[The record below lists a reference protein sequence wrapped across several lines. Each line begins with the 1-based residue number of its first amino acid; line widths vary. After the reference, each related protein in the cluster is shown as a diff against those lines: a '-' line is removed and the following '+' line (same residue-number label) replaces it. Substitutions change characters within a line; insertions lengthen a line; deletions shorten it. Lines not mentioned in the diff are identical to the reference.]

1 MLVAVK
7 LHVGLFHS
15 IIFDGADMGNAFIN
29 RIGTAVPPFDVHR
42 TFSNSLAPLLSQ
54 KNSRAII
61 SRLVDRAQID
71 HRYSFLD
78 PELFLKPDGF
88 YQTGHFPDTLKRMR
102 FFEQHA
108 PVLAARAL
116 EGIDLAG
123 VKDDITHLVVACCTG
138 FYAPGIDVDIIN
150 RFGLRP
156 TVERTMIGFM
166 GCYAAVNALKLAR
179 HIVRS
184 EPNAKVAVVNV
195 ELCTI
200 HLQEIHDLDQ
210 MLCYLIWGDG
220 ASACL
225 VSSEPTGIELQSF
238 HSVMIGDGA
247 EQLAWRIGQSGFDIV
262 LSSKVAQTL
271 AHSLPGSIQSVLG
284 GRQVRDIA
292 LWAIHPGGRAILDAV
307 GRAFGLDEEAL
318 GESRSIL
325 RRFGN
330 MSSATLVFV
339 LKEMLERGL
348 KGLGCA
354 MAFGPGLAAESMV
367 FQAAN

>member
-1 MLVAVK
+1 LGDAY
-7 LHVGLFHS
+7 
-15 IIFDGADMGNAFIN
+15 IN
-29 RIGTAVPPFDVHR
+29 RIGTAVPPFDIHH
-42 TFSNSLAPLLSQ
+42 TFSRSLIPLLSERT
-54 KNSRAII
+54 SPAII
-61 SRLVDRAQID
+61 ARLADRAQID

-78 PELFLKPDGF
+78 PELFLKPGGF
-88 YQTGHFPDTLKRMR
+88 YEAGRFPDTLERMH

-108 PVLAARAL
+108 AGLAKRAL
-116 EGIDLAG
+116 ENIDLSRF
-123 VKDDITHLVVACCTG
+123 KDDVTHVIVACCTG
-138 FYAPGIDVDIIN
+138 FYAPGIDIDIIN
-150 RFGLRP
+150 HFELKP
-156 TVERTMIGFM
+156 TVERTIIGFM

-184 EPNAKVAVVNV
+184 EPAAKVIVVNV

-200 HLQEIHDLDQ
+200 HLQEIHDVDQ
-210 MLCYLIWGDG
+210 MLCFLLWGDG

-238 HSVMIGDGA
+238 HSVMIGQGA

-262 LSSKVAQTL
+262 LSGKVAQTL
-271 AHSLPGSIQSVLG
+271 GHNLPGIIGSVLG
-284 GRQVRDIA
+284 GRRLRDIG
-292 LWAIHPGGRAILDAV
+292 LWAVHPGGRAILDAV
-307 GRAFGLDEEAL
+307 GRAIELDEGAL
-318 GESRSIL
+318 GPSRSVL

-339 LKEMLERGL
+339 LKEMLERRL

-367 FQAAN
+367 FQAAG